1 MDLPLE
7 EEVATTTECTTH
19 NTTALAK
26 RVMFR
31 PKEEPDQPQTFF
43 ELLLLIFNVTN
54 LWALYARSLL
64 SLSLRNE

>member
-1 MDLPLE
+1 MNLPLE

-31 PKEEPDQPQTFF
+31 PKEDPDQPQTFCGQ
-43 ELLLLIFNVTN
+43 LLLILNVTN
-54 LWALYARSLL
+54 LWPLL
-64 SLSLRNE
+64 AG

>member
-1 MDLPLE
+1 MNLPLE

-31 PKEEPDQPQTFF
+31 PKEEPEEETFCGQR
-43 ELLLLIFNVTN
+43 LLILNVTN
-54 LWALYARSLL
+54 LWALHAG
-64 SLSLRNE
+64 